1 MVVSIISKQSTC
13 TNTVIMP
20 ARAGGNPSQLN
31 TSIHATRAP
40 ADPAIKSISKL
51 EFGKIWVN
59 GLGVIKPNGEQKTS
73 AEKGPIVPIFCTFFK
88 FKTDSFHCYALESIG
103 EDMKEGA
110 RLAYDAVTFNLC
122 SMGVSQHPR
131 EVRVQYYAES
141 HLDRKS
147 AILTTAL
154 GLMAAFTG
162 MIIPDYIAATG
173 KLDLPGNVGDI
184 ELKIDAAIQ
193 NKKTI
198 VIVPKDNFESI
209 SKDMK
214 AQINGVPVSHLLEAF
229 QVVSQQG
236 KKKIIV
242 NCSHSFFAK
251 MSRISLYCA
260 IEIDQK

>member
-131 EVRVQYYAES
+131 EV
-141 HLDRKS
+141 
-147 AILTTAL
+147 
-154 GLMAAFTG
+154 
-162 MIIPDYIAATG
+162 
-173 KLDLPGNVGDI
+173 GDI